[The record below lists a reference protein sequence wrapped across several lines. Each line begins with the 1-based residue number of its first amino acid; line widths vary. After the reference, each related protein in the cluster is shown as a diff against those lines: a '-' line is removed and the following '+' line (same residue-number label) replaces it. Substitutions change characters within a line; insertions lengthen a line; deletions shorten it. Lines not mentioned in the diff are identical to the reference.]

1 MNEGTC
7 LDVSQLVQHC
17 AFVLGGECAHV
28 PVLQRTHTVL
38 VGDCIGCLWTSQLG
52 SAHTPGMTSYDELGD
67 SVRVVKCRHGSETD
81 RQDLTMPPQVL
92 LKLHKYTNANQEGRG
107 EGGKEGNGGEG
118 GREGKEGGGR
128 EGGGK
133 EERRERGK
141 EGGRKERRKE
151 GKKEGRMLS

>member
-52 SAHTPGMTSYDELGD
+52 SAHTPGMTSYDELRD
-67 SVRVVKCRHGSETD
+67 SVRVVRCRHGSETD

-141 EGGRKERRKE
+141 EGGRKERREE
-151 GKKEGRMLS
+151 GCCLELT

>member
-17 AFVLGGECAHV
+17 AFVLGRECAHV

-151 GKKEGRMLS
+151 GCCLELT

>member
-1 MNEGTC
+1 VNEGTC

-92 LKLHKYTNANQEGRG
+92 LTLHKYTNANQEGRG

-118 GREGKEGGGR
+118 REGGR
-128 EGGGK
+128 GEGGGK
-133 EERRERGK
+133 EGERK
-141 EGGRKERRKE
+141 GGRKE
-151 GKKEGRMLS
+151 GKKEGRKEGRKDVVLN

>member
-1 MNEGTC
+1 M
-7 LDVSQLVQHC
+7 SQLVQHC

-141 EGGRKERRKE
+141 EGGRKERREE
-151 GKKEGRMLS
+151 GCCLELT

>member
-151 GKKEGRMLS
+151 GCCLELT

>member
-1 MNEGTC
+1 VNEGTC

-141 EGGRKERRKE
+141 EGGRKERREE
-151 GKKEGRMLS
+151 GCCLELT

>member
-118 GREGKEGGGR
+118 GREGTEGGGR

-141 EGGRKERRKE
+141 EGGRKERREE
-151 GKKEGRMLS
+151 GCCLELT

>member
-141 EGGRKERRKE
+141 EGGRKERREE
-151 GKKEGRMLS
+151 GCCLELT